1 MLVTHQ
7 QAAPPSQQRPWLERR
22 LRALPVR
29 WRIMSIAVLNS
40 ALALV
45 LLVLVWD
52 GAAGL
57 SSAWTDLRQVRQS
70 ERLLITLDSE
80 GGRLQSLIH
89 RYFTQPNPAVLAEI
103 VRRRDALLSQLQ
115 AQGLADPSLA
125 ASTQEL
131 ISITERFLQG
141 FEDLRAVRASL
152 SAIYEG
158 DILEPAKDMAGLY
171 AILDS
176 TTESREALVRPS
188 LGKSREA
195 YNAMLLAANAYYLTL
210 SQERG
215 EEAKRYAEMIE
226 RAAPV
231 SIDLAE
237 TELQRKALAALRD
250 RAAAVRR
257 GLDLLAE
264 QVTQQTRL
272 LSESIDSNAAAMSAA
287 TDRLK
292 MATAE
297 RERAAQDRFDRAL
310 SAVSAKVAIVAA
322 VFVLVVVLIG
332 IGVSRSI
339 SEPLHEMLD
348 AMRAIIEGR
357 YELPVRGLDARD
369 EAGDVARAVELF
381 RENAVARRRAEDEL
395 RLAKERAEAA
405 LLELRDTQTS
415 LVEAEKLAALGS
427 LVAGV
432 AHEVNNPVGISLTV
446 ASTLARRSEAF
457 AAETEAGQ
465 VRRSRLAEFIEG
477 NREAA
482 NQLVANL
489 LRAGELIQAFKQVAV
504 DRSHPD
510 RRRFDLKQSTEQILS
525 SLRPGLKGTRIQV
538 IVDMPEGVVMDSYP
552 GPFGQVLTNLFLNA
566 VNHAFADGREGTIT
580 IVGRTSG
587 ADQVHVVFRDDGVGM
602 SEAVQR
608 KAFDPFFTTRR
619 GEGGTGLGLHIV
631 YNLVTRRL
639 GGRIVLSSVPD
650 GGTTFRISMPRV
662 APAEETQTAGSP
674 APAEV

>member
-215 EEAKRYAEMIE
+215 EEAKRYAVMIE

-237 TELQRKALAALRD
+237 TELQRNALAALRD

-310 SAVSAKVAIVAA
+310 SAVSSS
-322 VFVLVVVLIG
+322 
-332 IGVSRSI
+332 SRS
-339 SEPLHEMLD
+339 
-348 AMRAIIEGR
+348 
-357 YELPVRGLDARD
+357 ARS
-369 EAGDVARAVELF
+369 R
-381 RENAVARRRAEDEL
+381 
-395 RLAKERAEAA
+395 
-405 LLELRDTQTS
+405 S
-415 LVEAEKLAALGS
+415 
-427 LVAGV
+427 
-432 AHEVNNPVGISLTV
+432 
-446 ASTLARRSEAF
+446 RRSSRA
-457 AAETEAGQ
+457 TEAGS
-465 VRRSRLAEFIEG
+465 VSLPSASFSTRIRSTCRCSWSSSTGRESISIRS
-477 NREAA
+477 REAA
-482 NQLVANL
+482 SS
-489 LRAGELIQAFKQVAV
+489 I
-504 DRSHPD
+504 RSMA
-510 RRRFDLKQSTEQILS
+510 LS
-525 SLRPGLKGTRIQV
+525 GRNRSLMYRS
-538 IVDMPEGVVMDSYP
+538 D
-552 GPFGQVLTNLFLNA
+552 
-566 VNHAFADGREGTIT
+566 
-580 IVGRTSG
+580 
-587 ADQVHVVFRDDGVGM
+587 
-602 SEAVQR
+602 
-608 KAFDPFFTTRR
+608 
-619 GEGGTGLGLHIV
+619 
-631 YNLVTRRL
+631 
-639 GGRIVLSSVPD
+639 
-650 GGTTFRISMPRV
+650 
-662 APAEETQTAGSP
+662 SP
-674 APAEV
+674 AAATSAASVICTR